1 MGEDV
6 LDSVQYSIY
15 SDACTPSS
23 SLSESASQ
31 ELLIDLKHSCFRAL
45 NPLIK
50 GYIWQHNPFNLEV
63 RSTRETQA
71 SASHVNSSLSYL
83 SGTTKFGDNIEDEWF
98 IVYLL
103 YRLSREF
110 PQISITVRDN
120 DGEFLL
126 IEAAYVIPRWLKP
139 ENSTNRV
146 LIRQGALHLLPLSV
160 SDRGKE
166 TIITKQ
172 SSRGAS
178 LSVGKAISTLKDGNI
193 GTKAADEVQEA
204 VARRTKEYPERAQKN
219 MHKARC
225 IVPIQIAHILKHEPQ
240 LISLAVD
247 AFYRRDIDS
256 MKAATN
262 LRKFLQKQGTLDS
275 SYSLE
280 GSGFRFFLMIF
291 VIDIRAV

>member
-1 MGEDV
+1 MGDDA

-15 SDACTPSS
+15 LDACIPSS
-23 SLSESASQ
+23 SLSDSASQ
-31 ELLIDLKHSCFRAL
+31 ELLIDLKHSCFRVL

-50 GYIWQHNPFNLEV
+50 GYIWQHDPFNLEIF
-63 RSTRETQA
+63 SIRETQA
-71 SASHVNSSLSYL
+71 SASHVCTSLSYL
-83 SGTTKFGDNIEDEWF
+83 GGTTKFGDNIEDEWF
-98 IVYLL
+98 VVYLL
-103 YRLSREF
+103 YNLSREF

-126 IEAAYVIPRWLKP
+126 IETAYVIPGWFKP

-146 LIRQGALHLLPLSV
+146 FIRQGALHLLPLSI

-178 LSVGKAISTLKDGNI
+178 LSVEKAISTLKDGNF
-193 GTKAADEVQEA
+193 GTTAADEVQEA
-204 VARRTKEYPERAQKN
+204 VARRIKEYPERAQKH

-256 MKAATN
+256 MKAASN
-262 LRKFLQKQGTLDS
+262 LRKFLQKQGTVDS
-275 SYSLE
+275 SYSSE
-280 GSGFRFFLMIF
+280 SSGFSDFLIMSI
-291 VIDIRAV
+291 